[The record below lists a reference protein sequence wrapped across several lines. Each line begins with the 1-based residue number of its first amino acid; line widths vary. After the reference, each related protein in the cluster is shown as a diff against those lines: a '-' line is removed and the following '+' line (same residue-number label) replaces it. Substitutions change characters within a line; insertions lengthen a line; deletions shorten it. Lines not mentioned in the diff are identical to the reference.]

1 MFFGYQEVLY
11 PHWQTKLTS
20 LQELTIGGSLAV
32 VVLDVIRH
40 QLLHDGINLGLLS
53 SGLSFNVLNFLW
65 SPDFLSAFRT
75 KRPLGFKIWLC
86 SVILLCCILVSI
98 VGQASALLCIPIQ
111 LWLRSWT
118 N

>member
-65 SPDFLSAFRT
+65 SPDQMSAGVQNLAVFSHSSVQHSC
-75 KRPLGFKIWLC
+75 LNCWSGF
-86 SVILLCCILVSI
+86 SF
-98 VGQASALLCIPIQ
+98 ALHPHPAVAEE
-111 LWLRSWT
+111 WT